1 MLTFGGRAFVRVAL
15 LPSSYYPSVGGV
27 EELTRRLAGELVA
40 RDHSVQV
47 WSSRRDGDTTPRRD
61 VIDGVSVRR
70 FTFPM
75 PRAAA
80 GPLLRWPVQA
90 AHVLAQLHAS
100 VRDFQPDVLHVQ
112 CFSSNGVYAAALSRL
127 TGVPLVVSLQ
137 GETVMDDRDI
147 YEHSLSLRGGLRFG
161 LRQAAQ
167 VTACSRF
174 TLNDVLERFG
184 GDARTSQVI
193 FNGVALEEGGA
204 GEALELPFSVFAL
217 AIGRVVH
224 KKGFDLLLQ
233 AFALLTDLPEG
244 SGLVIGGDGAE
255 LTNLRAQ
262 AARLGISDRVYFTG
276 TLTRAQVAWAMRQAR
291 CFVMPSRL
299 EPFGIVVLEA
309 WRAGTAVI
317 ASSIGGAPEFV
328 EDGVSGLLVDPHDGE
343 RLAEALGSLLRDPVL
358 AANLGRAG
366 RRRVEDLTWP
376 RLAQDYLA
384 VYEST
389 RGSHDGRSR

>member
-1 MLTFGGRAFVRVAL
+1 MLTCGGRAFVRVAL
-15 LPSSYYPSVGGV
+15 LPSSYHPSVGGV
-27 EELTRRLAGELVA
+27 EELTRRLAAELVA
-40 RDHSVQV
+40 RGHIVQV
-47 WSSRRDGDTTPRRD
+47 WSSRRDGDATPRRD
-61 VIDGVSVRR
+61 VIDGVSVQR

-80 GPLLRWPVQA
+80 GPLIRWPPQA
-90 AHVLAQLHAS
+90 ARVLAQLHAS
-100 VRDFQPDVLHVQ
+100 VRAFQPDVLHVQ

-147 YEHSLSLRGGLRFG
+147 YEHSLSLRSGLRFG

-167 VTACSRF
+167 VTACSQF
-174 TLNDVLERFG
+174 TLDDVLDRFG
-184 GDARTSQVI
+184 GDPLSSQVI

-204 GEALELPFSVFAL
+204 GEPLELPFPVFAL

-233 AFALLTDLPEG
+233 AFAQLTDLPE
-244 SGLVIGGDGAE
+244 SCGLVIGGEGAE

-262 AARLGISDRVYFTG
+262 AARLGISDRVYFPG
-276 TLTRAQVAWAMRQAR
+276 RLNRAQVAWAMRQAR

-328 EDGVSGLLVDPHDGE
+328 EDGVTGLLVDPNDGK
-343 RLAEALGSLLRDPVL
+343 RLAAALGSLLTDAEL
-358 AANLGRAG
+358 AAHLGRAG

-384 VYEST
+384 VYESA
-389 RGSHDGRSR
+389 RGSRGGRSG